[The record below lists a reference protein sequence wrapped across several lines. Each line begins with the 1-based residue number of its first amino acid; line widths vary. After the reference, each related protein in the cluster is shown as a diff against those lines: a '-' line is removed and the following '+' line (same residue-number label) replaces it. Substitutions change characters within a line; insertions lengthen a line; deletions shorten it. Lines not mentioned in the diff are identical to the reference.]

1 MIFTNLALNNIGPYR
16 GKHEFNL
23 KPEVDGVNSK
33 PVILFGGLNGA
44 GKTQILESI
53 KLVLYGSASIG
64 TRVTLTKYHD
74 LLKRRTH
81 KSKKTGITE
90 NSASII
96 LEFDHNFIGRTEH
109 YTVIRSWNIDNGKV
123 KEKLVVN
130 KDGEPLNDLLMD
142 QWQDFLKELVPP
154 GLSNLFFFDG
164 EKIKDILR
172 QKGKIDQY
180 IKEALGALLGLDTID
195 QLQSDLNLLAARQ
208 TKEMGG
214 DSTLAD
220 NLQFAQENMG
230 KLNDQMKDLKDEIEQ
245 NTSNVDGLKRD
256 IERLED
262 QLSSLG
268 GVFAEKRTSNKEK
281 LTIVESELDGIK
293 DQISQLLTETIPFAL
308 CPSIS
313 KSLLKRLDSEQDF
326 EEKIAVSK
334 VVDEFASKIKKEYK
348 TDSKKLDKIVSKVS
362 KEYAVDETEFQSRH
376 DISKSDRDM
385 MKNWIEDANNRAA
398 KNLTTLCNQFESL
411 SIESK
416 SLSRSIGRAPPEKAL
431 SELVR
436 DLGIKSEE
444 VGKSEETI
452 EALNYELQDV
462 INQIADNDRK
472 IEIIEKKLDDKSD
485 VIEQIGLNR
494 KVKAVLAEFFDDRS
508 ERKLEELEMNILSAF
523 IALARKD
530 RTTDKIK
537 IDPKTMEILMYDS
550 FDSRIHVADLSA
562 GEQQVFAISILW
574 ALAKTADRP
583 LPFIV
588 DTPLSRLD
596 SAHRGT
602 LVNNFLSRAS
612 HQIFVLST
620 DTEIDKEYYEALQ
633 PHVSRAYHLNFN
645 EDKASTEASP
655 GYFWEDGGVK
665 A

>member
-1 MIFTNLALNNIGPYR
+1 MIFTNLALTNIGPYK

-23 KPEVDGVNSK
+23 KPEVDGVKPK

-44 GKTQILESI
+44 GKTQLLESI
-53 KLVLYGSASIG
+53 KLVLYGSTAIG
-64 TRVTLTKYHD
+64 TRITLTKYHNI
-74 LLKRRTH
+74 LKRRTH

-90 NSASII
+90 HSASIT

-109 YTVIRSWNIDNGKV
+109 YSIIRSWIIDKDKV
-123 KEKLVVN
+123 KENLVVN
-130 KDGEPLNDLLMD
+130 KDGEVLSDLLME

-172 QKGKIDQY
+172 QKGKIDHY
-180 IKEALGALLGLDTID
+180 IKEALGALLGLDTIE

-208 TKEMGG
+208 TREMGG

-220 NLQFAQENMG
+220 NLQFAQENKG
-230 KLNDQMKDLKDEIEQ
+230 TLNDQKKDLADEIEQ
-245 NTSNVDGLKRD
+245 NTSKINGLKRD
-256 IERLED
+256 IERLEV
-262 QLSSLG
+262 QLSNMG
-268 GVFAEKRTSNKEK
+268 GHFAEKRISNKEK
-281 LTIVESELDGIK
+281 LGLVENELNGIK
-293 DQISQLLTETIPFAL
+293 EQISQLLTETIPFAL

-313 KSLLKRLDSEQDF
+313 KSLLKRLDNEQDF
-326 EEKIAVSK
+326 EGKVAVSK
-334 VVDEFASKIKKEYK
+334 IVDEFASKIKKEYK
-348 TDSKKLDKIVSKVS
+348 TDSKKLEKIVSKVS
-362 KEYAVDETEFQSRH
+362 KEYIVDETKFKSRH
-376 DISKSDRDM
+376 DISKSDRNM
-385 MKNWIEDANNRAA
+385 IKNWIDDANNRAA
-398 KNLTTLCNQFESL
+398 KSLENLCNQFESL
-411 SIESK
+411 SRESE

-431 SELVR
+431 SELVT
-436 DLGIKSEE
+436 DLGIKSEQ
-444 VGKSEETI
+444 VGKSEETV
-452 EALNYELQDV
+452 ETLNYELQDV
-462 INQIADNDRK
+462 DNRIADNGRK
-472 IEIIEKKLDDKSD
+472 IEIIESKLDDKSE

-494 KVKAVLAEFFDDRS
+494 KVKAVLSEFFDDRS

-537 IDPKTMEILMYDS
+537 IDPKTMEILMFDS
-550 FDSRIHVADLSA
+550 FNSRVYVGELSA

-620 DTEIDKEYYEALQ
+620 DTEIDKEYYEALK
-633 PHVSRAYHLNFN
+633 PHISRAYHLNYN

-655 GYFWEDGGVK
+655 GYFWEDGEVK

>member
-1 MIFTNLALNNIGPYR
+1 MIFTNLALTNIGPYK

-23 KPEVDGVNSK
+23 KPEVDGVKPK

-44 GKTQILESI
+44 GKTQLLESI
-53 KLVLYGSASIG
+53 KLVLYGSTAIG
-64 TRVTLTKYHD
+64 TRITLTKYHNI
-74 LLKRRTH
+74 LKRRTH

-90 NSASII
+90 NSASIT

-109 YTVIRSWNIDNGKV
+109 YSIIRSWNIDNDKV
-123 KEKLVVN
+123 NEKLIVN
-130 KDGEPLNDLLMD
+130 KDGEVLSDLLME

-172 QKGKIDQY
+172 QKGKIDHY
-180 IKEALGALLGLDTID
+180 IKEALGALLGLDTIE

-208 TKEMGG
+208 TREMGG

-220 NLQFAQENMG
+220 NLQFAQENKG
-230 KLNDQMKDLKDEIEQ
+230 TLSDQKKDLADEIEQ
-245 NTSNVDGLKRD
+245 STSKIDGLKRD
-256 IERLED
+256 IERLEV
-262 QLSSLG
+262 QLSNMG
-268 GVFAEKRTSNKEK
+268 GHFAEKRISNKEK
-281 LTIVESELDGIK
+281 LGLVENELNGIK
-293 DQISQLLTETIPFAL
+293 EQISQLLTETIPFAL

-313 KSLLKRLDSEQDF
+313 KSLLKRLDNEQDF
-326 EEKIAVSK
+326 EEKVAVSK
-334 VVDEFASKIKKEYK
+334 IVDEFAAKIKKEYK
-348 TDSKKLDKIVSKVS
+348 TDSKKLEKIVSKVS
-362 KEYAVDETEFQSRH
+362 KEYIVDETKFKSRH
-376 DISKSDRDM
+376 DISKSDRNM
-385 MKNWIEDANNRAA
+385 IKNWIDDANNRAA
-398 KNLTTLCNQFESL
+398 KSLENLCNQFESL
-411 SIESK
+411 SRESE

-431 SELVR
+431 SELVT
-436 DLGIKSEE
+436 DLGIKSEQ
-444 VGKSEETI
+444 VGKSEETV
-452 EALNYELQDV
+452 ETLNYELQDV
-462 INQIADNDRK
+462 DNRIADNNRK
-472 IEIIEKKLDDKSD
+472 IEIIESKLDDKSE

-494 KVKAVLAEFFDDRS
+494 KVKAVLSEFFDDRS

-537 IDPKTMEILMYDS
+537 IDPKTMEILMFDS
-550 FDSRIHVADLSA
+550 FNSRVYVDELSA

-620 DTEIDKEYYEALQ
+620 DTEIDKEYYEALK
-633 PHVSRAYHLNFN
+633 PHISRAYHLNYN

-655 GYFWEDGGVK
+655 GYFWEDGEVK